1 MAFGY
6 YRRSRSIRRR
16 RPYRRIRRSSAR
28 MGRIRR
34 YLALRRARR
43 RYGTRLRR
51 IGYRM

>member
-1 MAFGY
+1 MAFSY
-6 YRRSRSIRRR
+6 YRRRLTR

-28 MGRIRR
+28 MSRIKR
-34 YLALRRARR
+34 YLSLRRARR